1 MARVNNL
8 NDFLTDVASAIK
20 TKKGSEVAIPAANFD
35 TEILTLPSQ
44 GTYEQRVLNISKNGT
59 QTITPSEGFDAIDEL
74 ELTVAVPEK
83 QLQSKTYNFTQN
95 TTIQLLPDTG
105 YDGFDVVTLNI
116 EVPGEEINNQDK
128 EITENGVYTAD
139 EGYTGLGTV
148 TVNVPQTGDV
158 PVKLF
163 ETEEQMQADTTAKE
177 GDLAIVYRSEI
188 QNATVDSKFQVA
200 NFPETVVLDSAI
212 TDYVDIRYRA
222 VDSSVMFD
230 CWGSLD
236 SSRFRMDCFTESGNI
251 RIQYT
256 SSDGIT
262 YTRTDTTGNPVDFG
276 TEIYYEMPEYWN
288 DSIGKFIQVGGST
301 FEGLFNY
308 LPIISDEIVTFGS
321 VKYKLPKAIINYSET
336 VDFNNKT
343 NGLMFR
349 TDSYVNNRANS
360 IMKVNNYEEI
370 NGIRYAKSG
379 SLYFIMAGYPLTAV
393 ITATNE
399 TRIAFTGYTGGT
411 SSGNTTYVRKVDFDE
426 NRITNTTDYPT
437 EQLPANFEALSVKG
451 QTYYWDISDADDT
464 AMKTYVNGING
475 NTVTIPQRGSST
487 ATLSSVSGN
496 KHTPPVFNTNVLKWL
511 YAPTQLTLTKTN
523 EIFPGIIAYGKNGIV
538 EGDGSIYNNLNYRD
552 IIGSYIPA
560 YTFVSTL
567 GDDNGKKLVH
577 SNNINNNGIW
587 KTTVI
592 SKENNG
598 FGYNFDNK
606 FEDPAGTVL
615 TATKNYIITVEKII
629 GDNNDS
635 RRIWNVYDKHGSLL
649 YNFTQNTN
657 VDKRWATIFAIELTD
672 GRLLYASHNWNEAWS
687 GSGGS
692 QTITSGYIN
701 TKNSSHTEVNYT
713 WSGEQF
719 MPEGIWYDG
728 TDYYIGVASWSN
740 NLIILKNGKLWVN
753 ATSTDNSNYYGGYI
767 CGDDTYIYMTA
778 GTDTTPII
786 VVNKQTKAV
795 SVINSSAFDNKQ
807 AYIGYDTDTNKCYVT
822 ANKKLYSLSGTS
834 TRVIATLTRN
844 IAISSIF
851 RYKNINGKVL
861 CISNYGAYQCNV
873 TDDISTTY
881 SLERFSG
888 YDDCYNDTYII
899 ETQDNDNVYISQLL
913 CGVTT
918 DSGSIND
925 KFLAFNTK
933 KSPINNKANTY
944 MILSNEIDDYT
955 PYTISQE
962 EYNTAIDTADE
973 ILGEEV

>member
-1 MARVNNL
+1 MARVNTL

-20 TKKGSEVAIPAANFD
+20 TKKGSEVAIPAASFD
-35 TEILTLPSQ
+35 TEILALPSQ

-59 QTITPSEGFDAIDEL
+59 QTITPSAGFDAIDEL

-105 YDGFDVVTLNI
+105 YDGFDIVTLNI
-116 EVPGEEINNQDK
+116 EVPSEEINNQDK

-212 TDYVDIRYRA
+212 TDYIDIRYRA

-230 CWGSLD
+230 CWGMID
-236 SSRFRMDCFTESGNI
+236 SSRFRMNCYSDSGEV
-251 RIQYT
+251 RIEYT

-276 TEIYYEMPEYWN
+276 TEIYYERAERWN
-288 DSIGKFIQVGGST
+288 DAIGKFIQIGGNK

-308 LPIISDEIVTFGS
+308 
-321 VKYKLPKAIINYSET
+321 KLGVFNYSACLLSELT
-336 VDFNNKT
+336 VLNNKLHRGAT
-343 NGLMFR
+343 YILVDKDKINTAISNAISYMKSEMNMTFSGGDAGTVLMKDADTLVFIFGA
-349 TDSYVNNRANS
+349 NNTIPDGGRRL
-360 IMKVNNYEEI
+360 E
-370 NGIRYAKSG
+370 
-379 SLYFIMAGYPLTAV
+379 LT
-393 ITATNE
+393 I
-399 TRIAFTGYTGGT
+399 
-411 SSGNTTYVRKVDFDE
+411 D
-426 NRITNTTDYPT
+426 TNT
-437 EQLPANFEALSVKG
+437 
-451 QTYYWDISDADDT
+451 
-464 AMKTYVNGING
+464 
-475 NTVTIPQRGSST
+475 NTVTGLCTSDSFNGCMLVEFDIHTGAYIKHT
-487 ATLSSVSGN
+487 FDTLETTLSGHKATTKYNQYYLLSYYNSDSKKLQPSMYCMTGASTGN
-496 KHTPPVFNTNVLKWL
+496 RYGNVYEYESSK
-511 YAPTQLTLTKTN
+511 YIFAGTQLTLNNAN
-523 EIFPGIIAYGKNGIV
+523 ELLPDVIAYGKNGIV

-598 FGYNFDNK
+598 FGYNFGDR
-606 FEDPAGTVL
+606 FENSAGTVL

-635 RRIWNVYDKHGSLL
+635 RRIWNIYDKHGSLL
-649 YNFTQNTN
+649 YSFTQNTN

-672 GRLLYASHNWNEAWS
+672 GRLLYASYNWNEAWS

-740 NLIILKNGKLWVN
+740 NLIVLKNGKLWVN
-753 ATSTDNSNYYGGYI
+753 AKSTDNPNYYGGYI

-795 SVINSSAFDNKQ
+795 SVINSSAFDSKR

-899 ETQDNDNVYISQLL
+899 ETQDSDNVYISQLL

-962 EYNTAIDTADE
+962 EYNTALGTADE

>member
-1 MARVNNL
+1 MARTSNL
-8 NDFLTDVASAIK
+8 TDFLTDVSSAIK
-20 TKKGSEVAIPAANFD
+20 QKTGDSAPIPASEFD
-35 TEILTLPSQ
+35 TEILSIETGGNYQSK
-44 GTYEQRVLNISKNGT
+44 TLNITQNGNYNLLPD
-59 QTITPSEGFDAIDEL
+59 QEFDAISN
-74 ELTVAVPEK
+74 VNISVSVSPV
-83 QLQSKTYNFTQN
+83 LQNKT
-95 TTIQLLPDTG
+95 
-105 YDGFDVVTLNI
+105 
-116 EVPGEEINNQDK
+116 
-128 EITENGVYTAD
+128 ITENGSYTAD
-139 EGYTGLGTV
+139 QNYDGLGTV
-148 TVNVPQTGDV
+148 IVNVPQTGDV

-177 GDLAIVYRSEI
+177 GDKAVVYRSEI
-188 QNATVDSKFQVA
+188 QNMTADMEVTSLTFPDTVTLPTAFTGNA
-200 NFPETVVLDSAI
+200 RCRL
-212 TDYVDIRYRA
+212 RA

-230 CWGSLD
+230 GNCDLSKTSFRFD
-236 SSRFRMDCFTESGNI
+236 SWSESGMI
-251 RIQYT
+251 RAEYT
-256 SSDGIT
+256 STDGIT
-262 YTRTDTTGNPVDFG
+262 YTRTRFQGDSGDLTNPVEVPTCKVYR
-276 TEIYYEMPEYWN
+276 TEEWN
-288 DSIGKFIQVGGST
+288 DNLGYFMQIGGMC
-301 FEGLFNY
+301 FEGLFQY
-308 LPIISDEIVTFGS
+308 LKVDTNNQLTLNPLSLNISDTT
-321 VKYKLPKAIINYSET
+321 INL
-336 VDFNNKT
+336 VQA
-343 NGLMFR
+343 GPIL
-349 TDSYVNNRANS
+349 
-360 IMKVNNYEEI
+360 NYEILKSAAKYLSQFYTDDEFQFDAYI
-370 NGIRYAKSG
+370 DYDNKVHIIYAKSG
-379 SLYFIMAGYPLTAV
+379 YNSFTRIFVVNKSNPVIYMGPSGSTFTEHFDAIYDDTEKTFKNEQSIAFKTMFKNVSSSGFNCIKINGYPICPIGIQQNNYDKWRHFNST
-393 ITATNE
+393 I
-399 TRIAFTGYTGGT
+399 
-411 SSGNTTYVRKVDFDE
+411 
-426 NRITNTTDYPT
+426 
-437 EQLPANFEALSVKG
+437 
-451 QTYYWDISDADDT
+451 YYLDT
-464 AMKTYVNGING
+464 ID
-475 NTVTIPQRGSST
+475 S
-487 ATLSSVSGN
+487 
-496 KHTPPVFNTNVLKWL
+496 NTNINITDSNLKL
-511 YAPTQLTLTKTN
+511 NEMITKYTLAPTQLTLTKAN
-523 EIFPGIIAYGKNGIV
+523 ELFPGVIAYGKNGII
-538 EGDGSIYNNLNYRD
+538 EGDGSIYNNLNYRN

-577 SNNINNNGIW
+577 SNNINDNGIW

-592 SKENNG
+592 SKENSG
-598 FGYNFDNK
+598 FGYNFYGG
-606 FEDPAGTVL
+606 FEDSAGTAL

-635 RRIWNVYDKHGSLL
+635 RRIWNVYDKYGSLL

-657 VDKRWATIFAIELTD
+657 VDRRWATIFAIELTD

-692 QTITSGYIN
+692 QTIISGYID
-701 TKNSSHTEVNYT
+701 TKNGSHTEVNYT

-719 MPEGIWYDG
+719 IPEGIWYDG

-740 NLIILKNGKLWVN
+740 NLIVLKNGKLWVN
-753 ATSTDNSNYYGGYI
+753 AKSTDSSNYYGGYI

-795 SVINSSAFDNKQ
+795 SVINSSVFDNKQ

-899 ETQDNDNVYISQLL
+899 ETQDSDNVYISQLL

-925 KFLAFNTK
+925 KFLAFNTE

-962 EYNTAIDTADE
+962 EYNTAIDTADI